1 MIRALLLLLLFSTF
15 TCTSIAQKSGKA
27 PKWIEKPYSVYDKAN
42 YLLAIG
48 SGSDA
53 QSAQNNGMMNLSR
66 IFQAV
71 VKADQGLFEEIRE
84 ISKNGKLVSVNEAS
98 ELINNIKIGTNQ
110 EIKNAKLLETY
121 SESDGTV
128 SVLVGIERRPTALL
142 YKTEIENNEAEIS
155 YITQKANDES
165 NPLRKLTKLQ
175 QALVLAK
182 INTTLLAQK
191 AVILEQ
197 PVMSE
202 ESASLT
208 NTKDLVEQQKRK
220 TLVFIDSNGISSEIR
235 ASLIESF
242 QKEGFE
248 LADDSTKAVIYVHS
262 TYDAQAIDLGRD
274 DAKFVKWTLVVH
286 VQDKFENRDFFTYQ
300 AENRDGSLTQK
311 EAFIRAEY
319 NAKRKLIKEFG
330 KNLTNHIL
338 TY

>member
-1 MIRALLLLLLFSTF
+1 MIRALLLLFVFSTF
-15 TCTSIAQKSGKA
+15 TCTSIAQKSGKT
-27 PKWIEKPYSVYDKAN
+27 PKWIEKPYSVYDKTN

-66 IFQAV
+66 IFQSS
-71 VKADQGLFEEIRE
+71 VKADQRLFEEIKE

-98 ELINNIKIGTNQ
+98 ELINNIKIGTKQ
-110 EIKNAKLLETY
+110 DIKNAKLLETY
-121 SESDGTV
+121 TESDGRV

-142 YKTEIENNEAEIS
+142 YTTEIEKNETEIS
-155 YITQKANDES
+155 YMVQKANDEI
-165 NPLRKLTKLQ
+165 NPVRKLTKLQ
-175 QALVLAK
+175 QAHVLAK
-182 INTTLLAQK
+182 INATLLAQRE
-191 AVILEQ
+191 VILER
-197 PVMSE
+197 PAMSE
-202 ESASLT
+202 ETASLS
-208 NTKDLVEQQKRK
+208 NTKQLVEQQKKK
-220 TLVFIDSNGISSEIR
+220 TQVFIDSKEISSDIK

-242 QKEGFE
+242 QSEGFE
-248 LADDSTKAVIYVHS
+248 IVADSAKAAIYVHS

-274 DAKFVKWTLVVH
+274 DSKFVKWTLVVH

-319 NAKRKLIKEFG
+319 NAKRQLKKEFG
-330 KNLTNHIL
+330 KKLTTNIL